1 MPAFNLNKG
10 NQTAQNRLKLQKE
23 RSESE
28 TLAMPDALR
37 VPVGR
42 IRPNPFQV
50 RQDFDTPE
58 AQQALRELAEDI
70 RSRDILEPLLVRLV
84 TEDDQDFYEI
94 IAGERRY
101 RAAQLAGKTSVPV
114 IVKTN
119 WTDRD
124 ARLASLSENL
134 QRRNLS
140 LVEEVQFFLA
150 LENEYN
156 YTAKKISELINKSES
171 YVSRRLRLAS
181 NPQKLAE
188 MSDRGMKLGEMLI
201 NQDESVVVE
210 PSIEPETIGEEIPG
224 PTVRSNAER
233 NRNRKVKQSVRLLPF
248 TRFREAVERLSTQLH
263 EESLNNQERDRLMK
277 ELELI
282 AEGINQL
289 RSSLNQK

>member
-23 RSESE
+23 RSESD
-28 TLAMPDALR
+28 TLVMPDALR
-37 VPVGR
+37 VPLGR

-50 RQDFDTPE
+50 RQDFDSPE
-58 AQQALRELAEDI
+58 AQQALEELAEDI
-70 RSRDILEPLLVRLV
+70 RQRDILEPLVVRLV
-84 TEDDQDFYEI
+84 LEGEQEFYEI

-101 RAAQLAGKTSVPV
+101 RAARLAGKTTLPV

-156 YTAKKISELINKSES
+156 YSARKIGELINKSES

-188 MSDRGMKLGEMLI
+188 MSEQGMRLSEMLI
-201 NQDESVVVE
+201 SQGETTLESKVNE
-210 PSIEPETIGEEIPG
+210 PAQAAPTGTSPTEAKERPG
-224 PTVRSNAER
+224 
-233 NRNRKVKQSVRLLPF
+233 NRKVKQSIRLLPF
-248 TRFREAVERLSTQLH
+248 TRFREAVERLSTQLN
-263 EESLNNQERDRLMK
+263 EETLGQQERERLVK

-282 AEGINQL
+282 ADGINTL
-289 RSSLNQK
+289 RSSLNRK

>member
-1 MPAFNLNKG
+1 VPAFNLNKG

-23 RSESE
+23 RSESD
-28 TLAMPDALR
+28 TRAMPDALR

-50 RQDFDTPE
+50 RQDFDSPE
-58 AQQALRELAEDI
+58 AQQALAELAEDL
-70 RSRDILEPLLVRLV
+70 RQRDILEPLVVRLII
-84 TEDDQDFYEI
+84 ENEQDFYEI
-94 IAGERRY
+94 IAGERRF
-101 RAAQLAGKTSVPV
+101 RAARLAGKTTLPV

-124 ARLASLSENL
+124 ARLASLAENL

-156 YTAKKISELINKSES
+156 YSARKIGELINKSES

-188 MSDRGMKLGEMLI
+188 MSDQGMRLGEMLI
-201 NQDESVVVE
+201 SQEEAGPIAKTNGE
-210 PSIEPETIGEEIPG
+210 PPQGPETTPAS
-224 PTVRSNAER
+224 TAAKER
-233 NRNRKVKQSVRLLPF
+233 PASRKVKQSLRLLPF
-248 TRFREAVERLSTQLH
+248 TRFREAVERLSTQLTAETLGH
-263 EESLNNQERDRLMK
+263 QERERLVK

-282 AEGINQL
+282 AEGINTL
-289 RSSLNQK
+289 RASLNQK

>member
-23 RSESE
+23 RSESDVMI
-28 TLAMPDALR
+28 MPDALR
-37 VPVGR
+37 VPIGR

-50 RQDFDTPE
+50 RQDFDTSE
-58 AQQALRELAEDI
+58 AQQALQELADDI
-70 RSRDILEPLLVRLV
+70 RKRDILEPLIVRLLV
-84 TEDDQDFYEI
+84 EDEQDFYEI
-94 IAGERRY
+94 IAGERRF
-101 RAAQLAGKTSVPV
+101 RAAQLVGKTTLPV

-124 ARLASLSENL
+124 AKLASLSENL

-171 YVSRRLRLAS
+171 YVSRRMRLAS

-188 MSDRGMKLGEMLI
+188 MSNQGMKLSEMLI
-201 NQDESVVVE
+201 NQEDSSPTVTENK
-210 PSIEPETIGEEIPG
+210 PFIAPKEEISKQTG
-224 PTVRSNAER
+224 ER
-233 NRNRKVKQSVRLLPF
+233 NRTRKMKQSVRLLPF
-248 TRFREAVERLSTQLH
+248 TRFREAVERLSTQLQKEQLDH
-263 EESLNNQERDRLMK
+263 QERERLIK

-282 AEGINQL
+282 AEGITLL
-289 RSSLNQK
+289 RSSLNRK

>member
-1 MPAFNLNKG
+1 MSAFNLNKG

-23 RSESE
+23 RSESDVM
-28 TLAMPDALR
+28 LMPDALR
-37 VPVGR
+37 VPIGR

-50 RQDFDTPE
+50 RQDFDTGE
-58 AQQALRELAEDI
+58 AQQALRELADDI
-70 RSRDILEPLLVRLV
+70 RKRDILEPLIVRLLV
-84 TEDDQDFYEI
+84 EDNQDYYEI

-101 RAAQLAGKTSVPV
+101 RAAQLAGKTTLPV

-188 MSDRGMKLGEMLI
+188 MSDQGMRLSEMLLG
-201 NQDESVVVE
+201 QEETGPAPPESE
-210 PSIEPETIGEEIPG
+210 LAPTPEVD
-224 PTVRSNAER
+224 PTLSPKEGSRT
-233 NRNRKVKQSVRLLPF
+233 RKMKQSVRLLPF
-248 TRFREAVERLSTQLH
+248 TRFREAVERLSNQLKAEQLGH
-263 EESLNNQERDRLMK
+263 QERERLVK

-282 AEGINQL
+282 AEGVNLL

>member
-1 MPAFNLNKG
+1 VSAFNLNKG

-23 RSESE
+23 RSESDV
-28 TLAMPDALR
+28 LVMPDALR

-50 RQDFDTPE
+50 RQDFDTAE
-58 AQQALRELAEDI
+58 AQQALRELADDI
-70 RSRDILEPLLVRLV
+70 RKRDILEPLIVRLLV
-84 TEDDQDFYEI
+84 EANQDYYEI

-101 RAAQLAGKTSVPV
+101 RAAQLAGKTTLPV

-124 ARLASLSENL
+124 ARLASLAENL

-140 LVEEVQFFLA
+140 LAEEVQFFLA

-188 MSDRGMKLGEMLI
+188 MSDQGMKLSEMLFSQAEGGPI
-201 NQDESVVVE
+201 EAETKADPLAAVESTGSPKE
-210 PSIEPETIGEEIPG
+210 KSRT
-224 PTVRSNAER
+224 
-233 NRNRKVKQSVRLLPF
+233 RKLKQSVRLLPF
-248 TRFREAVERLSTQLH
+248 TRFREAVERLSSQLQT
-263 EESLNNQERDRLMK
+263 EQPGPQERERLMK

-282 AEGINQL
+282 AEGINLL
-289 RSSLNQK
+289 RSSLSKK

>member
-1 MPAFNLNKG
+1 VSAFNLNKG

-23 RSESE
+23 RSESDV
-28 TLAMPDALR
+28 LVMPDALR

-50 RQDFDTPE
+50 RQDFDSAE
-58 AQQALRELAEDI
+58 AQQALRELADDI
-70 RSRDILEPLLVRLV
+70 RKRDILEPLIVRLLV
-84 TEDDQDFYEI
+84 EDNQDYYEI
-94 IAGERRY
+94 IAGERRF
-101 RAAQLAGKTSVPV
+101 RAAQLAGKTTLPV

-140 LVEEVQFFLA
+140 LAEEVQFFLA

-188 MSDRGMKLGEMLI
+188 MSDQGMKLSEMLLS
-201 NQDESVVVE
+201 QAEGGPTETETEAGSPAPVE
-210 PSIEPETIGEEIPG
+210 PAG
-224 PTVRSNAER
+224 PPQEKSRT
-233 NRNRKVKQSVRLLPF
+233 RKLKQSVRLLPF
-248 TRFREAVERLSTQLH
+248 TRFREAVERLSSQFQTEQPGP
-263 EESLNNQERDRLMK
+263 QERERLMK

-282 AEGINQL
+282 AEGISLL
-289 RSSLNQK
+289 RSSLSRK

>member
-1 MPAFNLNKG
+1 VSAFNLNKG

-23 RSESE
+23 RSESDV
-28 TLAMPDALR
+28 LVMPDALR

-50 RQDFDTPE
+50 RQDFDSAE
-58 AQQALRELAEDI
+58 AQQALRELADDI
-70 RSRDILEPLLVRLV
+70 RKRDILEPLIVRLLV
-84 TEDDQDFYEI
+84 EDNQDYYEI
-94 IAGERRY
+94 IAGERRF
-101 RAAQLAGKTSVPV
+101 RAAQLAGKTTLPV

-140 LVEEVQFFLA
+140 LAEEVQFFLA

-188 MSDRGMKLGEMLI
+188 MSDQGMKLSEMLLS
-201 NQDESVVVE
+201 QAEGGLTETETKAGSPVAVE
-210 PSIEPETIGEEIPG
+210 PAG
-224 PTVRSNAER
+224 PPQEKSRT
-233 NRNRKVKQSVRLLPF
+233 RKLKQSVRLLPF
-248 TRFREAVERLSTQLH
+248 TRFREAVERLSSQFQTEQPGP
-263 EESLNNQERDRLMK
+263 QERERLMK

-282 AEGINQL
+282 AEGISLL
-289 RSSLNQK
+289 RSSLSRK

>member
-1 MPAFNLNKG
+1 MSAFNLNKG

-23 RSESE
+23 RSESDV
-28 TLAMPDALR
+28 LVMPDALR

-58 AQQALRELAEDI
+58 AQQALHELADDI
-70 RSRDILEPLLVRLV
+70 RKRDILEPLIVRLV
-84 TEDDQDFYEI
+84 IEGEQDFYEI

-101 RAAQLAGKTSVPV
+101 RAAQLAGKTTLPV

-188 MSDRGMKLGEMLI
+188 MSDQGMKMGEMLFS
-201 NQDESVVVE
+201 QAEAGPVE
-210 PSIEPETIGEEIPG
+210 ASAKTNLPAPVEAGG
-224 PTVRSNAER
+224 PPKA
-233 NRNRKVKQSVRLLPF
+233 NRHSRKLKQSVRLLPF
-248 TRFREAVERLSTQLH
+248 TRFREAVERLSSQL
-263 EESLNNQERDRLMK
+263 ETEQPGPQERERLMK

-282 AEGINQL
+282 ADGINLL
-289 RSSLNQK
+289 RTSLNKH

>member
-23 RSESE
+23 RSESDVM
-28 TLAMPDALR
+28 AMPDALR
-37 VPVGR
+37 VPIGR

-50 RQDFDTPE
+50 RQDFDSPE
-58 AQQALRELAEDI
+58 AQQSLQELADDI
-70 RSRDILEPLLVRLV
+70 RKRDILEPLIVRLLV
-84 TEDDQDFYEI
+84 EGEKDFYEI

-101 RAAQLAGKTSVPV
+101 RAAQLAGKTTLPV

-124 ARLASLSENL
+124 ARLASLAENL

-140 LVEEVQFFLA
+140 LVEEVQFFQA

-188 MSDRGMKLGEMLI
+188 MSDQGMRLSEMLI
-201 NQDESVVVE
+201 TQEE
-210 PSIEPETIGEEIPG
+210 PATTVTQTQAETVTTGADPAV
-224 PTVRSNAER
+224 PAPQSS
-233 NRNRKVKQSVRLLPF
+233 RNRKMKHSVRLLPF
-248 TRFREAVERLSTQLH
+248 TRFREAVERLSTQLKDEQLNHQEH
-263 EESLNNQERDRLMK
+263 ERLMK

-282 AEGINQL
+282 AEGISLL
-289 RSSLNQK
+289 RSSLHKK